1 MVLFAGFFVVCF
13 VEIGVPLWISLILT
27 IGVMIVLAVA
37 IERLVLRH
45 LVNQEG
51 IILFMATIGV
61 SFFLD
66 GFGQTIWGSNVKQLD
81 VGIPT
86 DPIFLMDGD
95 ILIQRSE
102 EHTSELQSLMR
113 ISYAVFRLK

>member
-1 MVLFAGFFVVCF
+1 MVLFAGLFVVGF
-13 VEIGVPLWISLILT
+13 FEIGVPLWISLILT
-27 IGVMIVLAVA
+27 IGVMSVLAVA

-95 ILIQRSE
+95 ILIQSFD
-102 EHTSELQSLMR
+102 L
-113 ISYAVFRLK
+113 YAALVAGLLLAALVV